1 MKKFVSCL
9 LIILSLFMSS
19 KVYALSSSQFSTT
32 FDMDS
37 TINDNQVVLK
47 FGFNGEEAYKV
58 SQYVTIDTS
67 KFTFVDAVPIDD
79 FKVSYNI
86 ISTKGKNVTYQIIS
100 ESGYIYSSSQYMEVI
115 LSLNSNFKTK
125 QSSEIKISDIY
136 AYSDDGNKYRD
147 DGYYLTLKKTSSNEV
162 EASRV
167 NITKSEETLRF
178 IYSIIPYVIMVIILV
193 AGVVVGILVIPPKIQ
208 EDRRLK
214 IDKQLD
220 PKYYPIEGVQPITN
234 VRTSNEE
241 PKKKGKHLRLDPFKD
256 NKAKVKEVTNEKL
269 NKIEIDRDMF
279 KNNPTKL
286 NDNKNDTDDGIEEID
301 DE

>member
-115 LSLNSNFKTK
+115 LSLNSNFKC
-125 QSSEIKISDIY
+125 
-136 AYSDDGNKYRD
+136 
-147 DGYYLTLKKTSSNEV
+147 LPLCH
-162 EASRV
+162 
-167 NITKSEETLRF
+167 F
-178 IYSIIPYVIMVIILV
+178 P
-193 AGVVVGILVIPPKIQ
+193 
-208 EDRRLK
+208 
-214 IDKQLD
+214 
-220 PKYYPIEGVQPITN
+220 
-234 VRTSNEE
+234 
-241 PKKKGKHLRLDPFKD
+241 
-256 NKAKVKEVTNEKL
+256 
-269 NKIEIDRDMF
+269 
-279 KNNPTKL
+279 
-286 NDNKNDTDDGIEEID
+286 
-301 DE
+301 